1 MIHSKKKKAKERA
14 AEYQGN
20 LKKSDHHGKRKE
32 DRKNRD
38 HTRHSSI
45 SSKRKNSIENNDNC
59 SDLFNNKS
67 TKNSTIEQKQ
77 NNEKRDD
84 KRSERRHEDRH
95 RSNEKSTH
103 HSHSSS
109 SSSSSSS
116 STSSNSSHSREKKK
130 YDCNHKLDHNRSH
143 HNRSSSNNTS
153 SKESISTITE
163 SKLTNKLNIAGS
175 SSKEGKKRLCSSE
188 ICLEHENFDCNTV
201 SLEQNILTQ
210 RQLIAKT
217 YATEVVDKALEI
229 AIYKSKTDVEEVCQ
243 SLRTGVAEASKEI
256 LEKIH
261 KESFE
266 IAEQKYKDD
275 KTKLERYCQLLE
287 IETTLAFTSKMECAT
302 ENAVKALIE
311 MAEDEAKE
319 RSKNEKVSMLINNT
333 CEENSL
339 SVSKIA
345 NSSSSSS
352 ITSTSLLTET
362 ERHSSRNISSDENSF
377 KLSSDIHTTHSESKR
392 KHKDDKSSR
401 SQRHKDRRDRDR
413 HDKEHKR
420 HHHRSPQSNKYEN
433 KTGEINKEDSLKI
446 ISLSKDCNISN
457 KTTDRTDSKDSDRKL
472 EKRRDG
478 HHSHPRDGQK
488 KSSSNRSSK
497 DDTVSSRSHSSSSN
511 HKRKSNSSERKES
524 KKACIE
530 KNITTA
536 ITEQNILGNTLTL
549 ITVTTVA
556 QSTTTNTFVST

>member
-1 MIHSKKKKAKERA
+1 M
-14 AEYQGN
+14 
-20 LKKSDHHGKRKE
+20 
-32 DRKNRD
+32 
-38 HTRHSSI
+38 
-45 SSKRKNSIENNDNC
+45 
-59 SDLFNNKS
+59 
-67 TKNSTIEQKQ
+67 
-77 NNEKRDD
+77 
-84 KRSERRHEDRH
+84 
-95 RSNEKSTH
+95 
-103 HSHSSS
+103 
-109 SSSSSSS
+109 
-116 STSSNSSHSREKKK
+116 
-130 YDCNHKLDHNRSH
+130 
-143 HNRSSSNNTS
+143 
-153 SKESISTITE
+153 
-163 SKLTNKLNIAGS
+163 
-175 SSKEGKKRLCSSE
+175 
-188 ICLEHENFDCNTV
+188 EHENSDCNTV

-319 RSKNEKVSMLINNT
+319 RSKNEKVSMLTSNT
-333 CEENSL
+333 CEESSL
-339 SVSKIA
+339 STSKIA

-352 ITSTSLLTET
+352 ITSTSLLAET
-362 ERHSSRNISSDENSF
+362 ERHGSRNVSSDENSF
-377 KLSSDIHTTHSESKR
+377 KLSSDVHTTHSESKR
-392 KHKDDKSSR
+392 KHRDDKSSR

-413 HDKEHKR
+413 RDKEHKR

-433 KTGEINKEDSLKI
+433 KTGEINKDDSLKI
-446 ISLSKDCNISN
+446 ISLSKDCNISG
-457 KTTDRTDSKDSDRKL
+457 KSTDRTDSKDNDRKL

-478 HHSHPRDGQK
+478 HHSHARDGQK

-497 DDTVSSRSHSSSSN
+497 DDTASSRSHSSSSN
-511 HKRKSNSSERKES
+511 HKRKSSSSEEHKES
-524 KKACIE
+524 KKACVE
-530 KNITTA
+530 KDITTA
-536 ITEQNILGNTLTL
+536 VTEQNTLGSTLTL

-556 QSTTTNTFVST
+556 QSTTTNTVVST